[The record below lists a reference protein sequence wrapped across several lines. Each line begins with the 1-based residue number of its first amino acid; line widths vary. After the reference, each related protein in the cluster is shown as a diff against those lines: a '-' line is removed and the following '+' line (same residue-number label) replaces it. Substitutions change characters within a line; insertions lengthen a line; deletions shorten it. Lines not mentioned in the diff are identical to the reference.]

1 MINRN
6 RKNLANL
13 LLVFLFLAL
22 CIPSQAEIT
31 RVIVTKTEPYL
42 DGKVFRDAGSY
53 VRLSGQVYGEVDPRN
68 LLNSLIQD
76 ISLAPVNSRG
86 MVEYVSD
93 FVILKPADMTRS
105 NGLLFVS
112 LPNRGNILAADTVLL
127 QRGYIY
133 VVITVF

>member
-53 VRLSGQVYGEVDPRN
+53 VRLSGQVYGEVDPLN
-68 LLNSLIQD
+68 PLNSLIQD
-76 ISLAPVNSRG
+76 ISLAIKTKRNDPIESSDAIACSPIIQPALDG
-86 MVEYVSD
+86 M
-93 FVILKPADMTRS
+93 
-105 NGLLFVS
+105 
-112 LPNRGNILAADTVLL
+112 
-127 QRGYIY
+127 
-133 VVITVF
+133 